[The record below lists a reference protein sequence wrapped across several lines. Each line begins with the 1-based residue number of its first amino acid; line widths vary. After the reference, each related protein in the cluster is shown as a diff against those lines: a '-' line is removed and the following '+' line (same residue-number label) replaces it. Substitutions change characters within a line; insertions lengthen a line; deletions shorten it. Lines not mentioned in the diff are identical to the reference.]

1 MTRKTLLINDNITL
15 SYLDLGPADGRPL
28 LFIHGFT
35 GTALGDL
42 GEVIDAFVANYHVIA
57 PDLRGYG
64 ASRPPNRDFPP
75 DFYERDAADLAALL
89 DHLALGP
96 VAVLGFSDGAEVSL
110 LLAAAR
116 PDLVRGVVAWG
127 VSGVISPEELASV
140 ERWLPVSAW
149 GPERETWKQQ
159 IIERHGAEQ
168 LASMIAGWVGAA
180 RAITARGGNICYE
193 QAALIECPVLLLNG
207 DGEVGNTPRDVRRLA
222 QRIPGA
228 RLEFVADS
236 DHAIH
241 RDQPAAL
248 LGYIRDFLAELENAE

>member
-1 MTRKTLLINDNITL
+1 MTRKTADIDHLHL

-42 GEVIDAFVANYHVIA
+42 GDLIAEFAAGYHVIA
-57 PDLRGYG
+57 PDLRGFG

-75 DFYERDAADLAALL
+75 DFYERDAADLSALL
-89 DHLALGP
+89 DQLALGP
-96 VAVLGFSDGAEVSL
+96 VTVLGFSDGAEASL

-116 PDLVRGVVAWG
+116 PDLVRGVIAWG

-140 ERWLPVSAW
+140 ERWLPVSDW
-149 GPERETWKQQ
+149 GAERERWRQQ

-168 LASMIAGWVGAA
+168 LESMIEGWVGAA
-180 RAITARGGNICYE
+180 RAISARGGNICYE
-193 QAALIECPVLLLNG
+193 QAARIECPVLLLNG
-207 DGEVGNTPRDVRRLA
+207 DGEVGNTPRDARRLA
-222 QRIPGA
+222 KRIPDG
-228 RLEFVADS
+228 RLTFVADS
-236 DHAIH
+236 GHAIH

-248 LGYIRDFLAELENAE
+248 LGHIYDFLAKVEG

>member
-1 MTRKTLLINDNITL
+1 MTRKTADIGQGVHL
-15 SYLDLGPADGRPL
+15 SYLDLGPANGRPL

-35 GTALGDL
+35 GTALADL
-42 GEVIDAFVANYHVIA
+42 GDVIAAFTDDYRVVA

-64 ASRPPNRDFPP
+64 ASRPPNRDFPH
-75 DFYERDAADLAALL
+75 DFYERDAADLATLL
-89 DHLALGP
+89 EAIAPGP
-96 VAVLGFSDGAEVSL
+96 VVVLGFSDGAEAAL

-149 GPERETWKQQ
+149 GPDRETWRRQ

-168 LASMIAGWVGAA
+168 FPAMVEGWVAAA

-193 QAALIECPVLLLNG
+193 QAARIACPVLLLNG
-207 DGEVGNTPRDVRRLA
+207 DGEVGNTPRDVTRLA
-222 QRIPGA
+222 ARIPNA

-236 DHAIH
+236 GHAIQ

-248 LGYIRDFLAELENAE
+248 LAHIQRFLEVISL

>member
-180 RAITARGGNICYE
+180 RAITAGGGNICYE
-193 QAALIECPVLLLNG
+193 QAAAWPSASPAHGWSSSPIAT
-207 DGEVGNTPRDVRRLA
+207 TPSTATSPRPYWVTSVTSWL
-222 QRIPGA
+222 
-228 RLEFVADS
+228 S
-236 DHAIH
+236 
-241 RDQPAAL
+241 
-248 LGYIRDFLAELENAE
+248 

>member
-1 MTRKTLLINDNITL
+1 MTRNTVHIDGYIHL
-15 SYLDLGPADGRPL
+15 SYLDLGPAGGRPL

-35 GTALGDL
+35 GTARADLGDL
-42 GEVIDAFVANYHVIA
+42 IDAFAGDHHVIA
-57 PDLRGYG
+57 PDLRGFG
-64 ASRPPNRDFPP
+64 ASRPPNRDNPP

-89 DHLALGP
+89 DRLGVGP
-96 VAVLGFSDGAEVSL
+96 VTVLGFSDGAEAAL

-127 VSGVISPEELASV
+127 VSGVISPEELAAV

-149 GPERETWKQQ
+149 GPERETWKRQ
-159 IIERHGAEQ
+159 IIERHGVEQ
-168 LASMIAGWVGAA
+168 LESMIEGWVGAA

-222 QRIPGA
+222 ARIPNA
-228 RLEFVADS
+228 RLEFIANSGHV
-236 DHAIH
+236 IQC
-241 RDQPAAL
+241 DQPAVL
-248 LGYIRDFLAELENAE
+248 LGHIRAFLTGLEE